1 MGKLSYILGC
11 VTRMDYPELFRTVG
25 KVHKI
30 TGKNSVGILADV
42 VKCGLKYGAGFN
54 DYLLCEF
61 YNLTDAQ
68 RATYITRSV
77 NNTLVS
83 LLNDREYYH
92 FFDNKSEFY
101 TTFGKYIGRQWLDF
115 GKATQKEFEDFM
127 ASRDTIMVK
136 PDSSSGGFGVNK
148 LSKGD
153 FPSLAAMY
161 QKLKEEHIGVIED
174 VLQQHEVLNQL
185 NPSSINTLRVVTILN
200 ESGPHIVYAHIRIGN
215 SDRPVDNLHSGG
227 MFAPIDLDKGVI
239 QYPAYD
245 KARHTYTEHP
255 APTPPSRALPS
266 PIGRRP
272 RPCAWRPPRLFPR
285 CAMWAGT
292 WPSPPTARCLWRATT
307 CPATTFCKCRP
318 TPRTKSACCPGS
330 GSSSRGFDIP
340 PKGHTPPFSG
350 GILFERSAAP

>member
-101 TTFGKYIGRQWLDF
+101 TTFGKYIDRQWLDF

-227 MFAPIDLDKGVI
+227 MFAPIDLDTGKISAPG
-239 QYPAYD
+239 YD
-245 KARHTYTEHP
+245 KNQRTFDTHP
-255 APTPPSRALPS
+255 LTGVKLVGFQIPYWEDSKALCLKAATRVPQMRYIGWDVGLTDQGPLFVEGNNLPGYDILQMPP
-266 PIGRRP
+266 
-272 RPCAWRPPRLFPR
+272 
-285 CAMWAGT
+285 
-292 WPSPPTARCLWRATT
+292 
-307 CPATTFCKCRP
+307 
-318 TPRTKSACCPGS
+318 
-330 GSSSRGFDIP
+330 
-340 PKGHTPPFSG
+340 HTPDKIGMLPTFRKYVD
-350 GILFERSAAP
+350 GI

>member
-101 TTFGKYIGRQWLDF
+101 TTFGNQSTDAVQNLFLRSIAHRGDDGY
-115 GKATQKEFEDFM
+115 
-127 ASRDTIMVK
+127 DTTA
-136 PDSSSGGFGVNK
+136 GN
-148 LSKGD
+148 
-153 FPSLAAMY
+153 
-161 QKLKEEHIGVIED
+161 
-174 VLQQHEVLNQL
+174 
-185 NPSSINTLRVVTILN
+185 VT
-200 ESGPHIVYAHIRIGN
+200 S
-215 SDRPVDNLHSGG
+215 
-227 MFAPIDLDKGVI
+227 
-239 QYPAYD
+239 
-245 KARHTYTEHP
+245 
-255 APTPPSRALPS
+255 
-266 PIGRRP
+266 
-272 RPCAWRPPRLFPR
+272 
-285 CAMWAGT
+285 
-292 WPSPPTARCLWRATT
+292 
-307 CPATTFCKCRP
+307 CP
-318 TPRTKSACCPGS
+318 
-330 GSSSRGFDIP
+330 IP
-340 PKGHTPPFSG
+340 P
-350 GILFERSAAP
+350 AAALA